1 MAHRRRQRRQL
12 LLHLDVVGRRH
23 HGGAAALRA
32 RIQHAY
38 AERFSKA
45 RHRVPRVT
53 AKRAVELVHAP
64 RRGVLLEQRVKEPRV
79 VEDALEDAA
88 TVDLVRVGAP
98 AVKDVVV
105 VPRHRVWD
113 GRERVCKQRLAPVL
127 GVHGEVE
134 PLYLV
139 RHLLRERVVE
149 AAGLFRDAQPLHH
162 ARKVPHVVVVQLVT
176 AANHEVDRTL
186 LVAVH
191 DVPPQRLYAT
201 VLLLLVS
208 LVKAVAAEEA
218 PAPTL

>member
-105 VPRHRVWD
+105 VPRHELRD
-113 GRERVCKQRLAPVL
+113 GRERVDKLVLRPVL
-127 GVHGEVE
+127 QVRVHVE
-134 PLYLV
+134 FRNLV
-139 RHLLRERVVE
+139 RLREKGKS
-149 AAGLFRDAQPLHH
+149 AGAVDWWGVGAGSQAVRHSTGNRQPP
-162 ARKVPHVVVVQLVT
+162 ARQACPGT
-176 AANHEVDRTL
+176 DGN
-186 LVAVH
+186 
-191 DVPPQRLYAT
+191 
-201 VLLLLVS
+201 
-208 LVKAVAAEEA
+208 
-218 PAPTL
+218 